1 MRILAIRGKNL
12 ASLEGDFAIDFT
24 SEPLASAGIY
34 AISGPTGSGKSTLLD
49 AMCLALFG
57 RTPRTDQAR
66 ENEVWLKDVNEN
78 TLRQSD
84 PRNLLRRGAAS
95 GQAEVDF
102 VALDGYGYSAHWTVR
117 RARDKASGALQ
128 DPKITLYRLD
138 TGKEEQGTRKDLQSK
153 IVELI
158 GLTFEQF
165 TRSVLLAQN
174 DFATF
179 LKAEQGEKA
188 PYSRSLP
195 VRNAIQTYR
204 VLSTKNIPLPNR
216 PTNKWLPGC
225 RE

>member
-95 GQAEVDF
+95 AQAEVDF
-102 VALDGYGYSAHWTVR
+102 VALDGYG
-117 RARDKASGALQ
+117 
-128 DPKITLYRLD
+128 
-138 TGKEEQGTRKDLQSK
+138 
-153 IVELI
+153 
-158 GLTFEQF
+158 
-165 TRSVLLAQN
+165 
-174 DFATF
+174 
-179 LKAEQGEKA
+179 
-188 PYSRSLP
+188 
-195 VRNAIQTYR
+195 
-204 VLSTKNIPLPNR
+204 
-216 PTNKWLPGC
+216 
-225 RE
+225 